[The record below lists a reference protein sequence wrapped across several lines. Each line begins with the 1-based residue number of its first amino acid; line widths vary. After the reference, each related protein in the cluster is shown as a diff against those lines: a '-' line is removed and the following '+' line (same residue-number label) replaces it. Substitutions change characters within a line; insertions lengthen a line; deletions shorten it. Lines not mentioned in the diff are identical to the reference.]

1 MFLMKMIEKLSN
13 VDHIVGS
20 IGQDLNLENSQIEE
34 NSDTS
39 IEEKNA
45 VTLSMNDDIM
55 ISDHV

>member
-1 MFLMKMIEKLSN
+1 MKMIEKLSN